1 MKTIIKRS
9 IAVILALM
17 IASASLVCFAAN
29 EEKQYHEYR
38 TSVLLGDS
46 LCSGFRDYEDVD
58 SEFEYV
64 ADSYAAYIAA
74 DLGVETYY
82 PMACPG
88 FRTIEMRTML
98 EDDYVSN
105 DPYLFEA
112 VPHHSAEEILAKK
125 EEFRNAIRE
134 ADLIT
139 IQIGGNDWG
148 AYLGWVMEDFLE
160 ENPLP
165 EEFETALREYLAN
178 ANIVEDNMVKIL
190 VELAQTFNAVDE
202 FLAIMPKA
210 IEYAFAR
217 LTENWPII
225 VEDIYALNPDVTLV
239 AVGMFNT
246 TLSTP
251 EGEPDNVAEPDE
263 LAVMVEQMIIDYG
276 NKPMIENQAKY
287 GYIYVDTTGTIVE
300 TAHPTAAGHRHIAD
314 RILEALPDA
323 RFDLTDVKVSDPEYK
338 AVEYMYV
345 NGFMSAAANNTFNGD
360 AKITKDEYSATLKA
374 LGSSLPA
381 LGINNRISVL
391 ELKFA
396 SFLLSKE
403 KSIMDLMTF
412 VYEIGQLFS
421 SGTAFESISRTQV
434 AVALYDAVK

>member
-1 MKTIIKRS
+1 MKIFKRS
-9 IAVILALM
+9 IAVLLALLLV
-17 IASASLVCFAAN
+17 SSSFVCFAA
-29 EEKQYHEYR
+29 ESEKQYCEYK

-46 LCSGFRDYEDVD
+46 LSSGFRDYEDVM
-58 SEFEYV
+58 SEFTYV
-64 ADSYAAYIAA
+64 EDSYAAYLAK

-88 FRTIEMRTML
+88 FRTIEVRTML

-125 EEFRNAIRE
+125 EEYRNAIAE

-139 IQIGGNDWG
+139 IGIGGNDWG
-148 AYLGWVMEDFLE
+148 AYFGWVMEDFLDA
-160 ENPLP
+160 NPLP
-165 EEFETALREYLAN
+165 EDFEAALREYLAN
-178 ANIVEDNMVKIL
+178 ANIVEDNIVKII

-202 FLAIMPKA
+202 FLAVMPAA
-210 IEYAFAR
+210 IEYAFST
-217 LTENWPII
+217 LHENWPII

-263 LAVMVEQMIIDYG
+263 LAVIVEQAIIDYG
-276 NKPMIENQAKY
+276 NKHMIDNQEKY

-300 TAHPTAAGHRHIAD
+300 TSHPTASGHRHIAD

-323 RFDLTDVKVSDPEYK
+323 RFDLTDVKVSAPEYK

-345 NGFMSAAANNTFNGD
+345 NGLMAGNADKTFGGN
-360 AKITKDEYSATLKA
+360 AYITKDEFATVVNG
-374 LGSSLPA
+374 LGSTLPVI
-381 LGINNRISVL
+381 GFGNNISKF
-391 ELKFA
+391 ELRLAAFM
-396 SFLLSKE
+396 LDDD
-403 KSIMDLMTF
+403 KSITDFFTF
-412 VYEIGQLFS
+412 IGEVCTMLATF
-421 SGTAFESISRTQV
+421 TTTEKVTKTQV
-434 AVALYDAVK
+434 AVDLYEVIK

>member
-1 MKTIIKRS
+1 MKALKRTV
-9 IAVILALM
+9 AVLLTLILV
-17 IASASLVCFAAN
+17 SSSFVCFAA
-29 EEKQYHEYR
+29 ESEKQYHEYK

-46 LCSGFRDYEDVD
+46 LASGFRDYDYIM
-58 SEFEYV
+58 SEFTYV
-64 ADSYAAYIAA
+64 EDSYAAYLAK

-105 DPYLFEA
+105 DPYLFDA

-125 EEFRNAIRE
+125 EEFRNAIAE

-139 IQIGGNDWG
+139 IAIGGNDWG

-178 ANIVEDNMVKIL
+178 ANIVEDNMIKIM

-202 FLAIMPKA
+202 FLAIMPAA
-210 IEYAFAR
+210 IEYAFKT
-217 LTENWPII
+217 LNENWPII

-251 EGEPDNVAEPDE
+251 EGEPDNVAEPNDLE
-263 LAVMVEQMIIDYG
+263 VMVEQMMIDYG
-276 NKPMIENQAKY
+276 NKPMIENQEKY

-323 RFDLTDVKVSDPEYK
+323 RFDLTDVKISDSEYK

-345 NGFMSAAANNTFNGD
+345 NGIMSANEDKTFGGD
-360 AKITKDEYSATLKA
+360 KKITKTEFATAVKA
-374 LGSSLPA
+374 LGSSLPVIG
-381 LGINNRISVL
+381 LGNNVSEF
-391 ELKFA
+391 ELKLSA
-396 SFLLSKE
+396 FLLTEDKGITE
-403 KSIMDLMTF
+403 LVTF
-412 VYEIGQLFS
+412 IYEIGQLFS
-421 SGTAFESISRTQV
+421 TRTAFDTVTKNQV
-434 AVALYDAVK
+434 AVELYAAVK